1 MESDDDLALLPSS
14 PVHERKLKR
23 LKKASKVHEPS
34 YSPSSPAVSYESRK
48 CEEHFTVSNGGF
60 GSDHEDQVPI
70 PSPGPRSDFPRG
82 VTVKDDD
89 LGAKRVLDFD
99 SVIQEHEK
107 VDGESQEV
115 RDFDSVIQEH
125 EKVDGESQEVRDFD
139 SVIQEHEKVDGE
151 SQDVRDLKASD
162 DFMALNT
169 DDEVER
175 KRRSLTDM
183 PESKKKNRIVSS
195 DGSEKKSKESAIN
208 KRKAEKERRETMKNL
223 RAESQRL
230 LRETRDA
237 AFKPAPLVQKP
248 ISLILDKIRQRK
260 LEILKKSSAS
270 SEDDDDTLMDEGI
283 ADYVEKDEPEEM
295 PATCH
300 TPAKSDSG
308 TLNVESGVAK
318 DNLCSGS
325 ILSPTAMSSESEH
338 AFRAPIGDT
347 QELFSDSERSET
359 KEDAVNEKSNNP
371 SEEVFAPSLLS
382 MNLKLDSAYPDDDVS
397 SDEEDN
403 DKENVDPRVHGSVH
417 LTLLPNGDPVRA
429 FVDEEAEEEDDSDHD
444 LQRFQDTEG
453 EEDND
458 DDIEELNDM
467 IATQYDEKPNDK
479 EKRDQLHQQW
489 LQQQDT
495 AGVDNVL
502 KKLNCGSKLK
512 ETPSVEEEDEEDS
525 ENERD
530 DDDQDDEAE
539 EYAAP
544 AESLKAT
551 LKKMKQMIPQM
562 FSDKDDKYVSSDD
575 EETEKLARHC
585 LYYKTQEEKATFFSP
600 AEDESSRGVF
610 SLIKKLNVP
619 DTKRKGRTTSIFSM
633 PTSGQN
639 IQISSMSSFVGRASD
654 RFMPTSRKQ
663 GSCKVRSFVFGRDDS
678 DSRSSYLMSEDS
690 SDAIPRESQP
700 PKAASTK
707 FQRNTQNQNTTSNS
721 TSQESNVSLL
731 DILRKSSHH
740 EHSLQNSKV
749 QPKASIFDAFKLV
762 KKPTKA

>member
-1 MESDDDLALLPSS
+1 MESDDDLAILPSS
-14 PVHERKLKR
+14 PVLERKLKR
-23 LKKASKVHEPS
+23 LKKASKLPEPS
-34 YSPSSPAVSYESRK
+34 YPPSSPAVSYESRK
-48 CEEHFTVSNGGF
+48 CEKHFTVSNGGF
-60 GSDHEDQVPI
+60 GSDHEDQVPS
-70 PSPGPRSDFPRG
+70 PSPGPRSGFPSG

-125 EKVDGESQEVRDFD
+125 EKVGGESQEVRDFD
-139 SVIQEHEKVDGE
+139 SVFQEHGKVVGE
-151 SQDVRDLKASD
+151 SQEVRDLKAGN

-169 DDEVER
+169 DEVER

-183 PESKKKNRIVSS
+183 PEKKKKRIVSS

-270 SEDDDDTLMDEGI
+270 SEDDDDNLMDEGV

-295 PATCH
+295 PATCP

-325 ILSPTAMSSESEH
+325 ILSPTAMGSEPEH

-382 MNLKLDSAYPDDDVS
+382 MNLKLDSACPDDDDS

-403 DKENVDPRVHGSVH
+403 DKENVDPLVHGSVH
-417 LTLLPNGDPVRA
+417 LTLLSNGDPVRA

-467 IATQYDEKPNDK
+467 IATQCDEKPNDK

-495 AGVDNVL
+495 AGVDSVL
-502 KKLNCGSKLK
+502 RKLNCGSKLK
-512 ETPSVEEEDEEDS
+512 ETPSVEEEDEES
-525 ENERD
+525 RENESD
-530 DDDQDDEAE
+530 DDDEDDEAE

-544 AESLKAT
+544 AESLRAT

-575 EETEKLARHC
+575 EETEKLARQR
-585 LYYKTQEEKATFFSP
+585 LYYKTEEKATFFSP
-600 AEDESSRGVF
+600 AEDESSKGVF

-619 DTKRKGRTTSIFSM
+619 DTKRKGRTTSIFAM

-639 IQISSMSSFVGRASD
+639 IQISSKSSFVGRASD
-654 RFMPTSRKQ
+654 RFMPTSGKH

-731 DILRKSSHH
+731 DILRKSSHLS